1 MQFPIHQEFTHA
13 ISKDDPL
20 EPTMAASLQWG
31 KESDEEGGGGKL
43 THVSIEK
50 QGCGRE
56 GKQQIKTIKKPCNF

>member
-31 KESDEEGGGGKL
+31 KESDEEGGETDPCFHRKTRVWKGGE
-43 THVSIEK
+43 TA
-50 QGCGRE
+50 
-56 GKQQIKTIKKPCNF
+56 N